1 MEKLIIFALFV
12 GFSIF
17 SSLMKSA
24 KEKREREKALARRRA
39 AGLGEDGPLQKP
51 KKSVQSQIESFLN
64 EVGNGG
70 AAPKQQKKSRQQQ
83 EQEAAKKR
91 KQQAVRRRK
100 REIAERKREIA
111 ERKRQHQQSSKQ
123 QKAAAHQKKRVSP
136 EVPQPHETIAQSV
149 ESHLGKRN
157 TEMPPSTR
165 STVRRA
171 ASAEIFSMLQ
181 DSEGVRNAIIVNEI
195 LNRPKSLRD

>member
-100 REIAERKREIA
+100 REIAERKR
-111 ERKRQHQQSSKQ
+111 QHQQSSKQ

>member
-39 AGLGEDGPLQKP
+39 AGLGEDGPLPKP

-91 KQQAVRRRK
+91 KQQAVRR
-100 REIAERKREIA
+100 RKREIA